1 MDKVC
6 MLIAMETLEVRSF
19 VQRSH
24 FCVSCE
30 AKFTLWANYT
40 VTSTSALKAACSRLC
55 LTLEVGC
62 FTSDAMLV

>member
-1 MDKVC
+1 

-30 AKFTLWANYT
+30 AKFTLCANYT
-40 VTSTSALKAACSRLC
+40 VTSTSALKAASSKLC

-62 FTSDAMLV
+62 FASNTLLV